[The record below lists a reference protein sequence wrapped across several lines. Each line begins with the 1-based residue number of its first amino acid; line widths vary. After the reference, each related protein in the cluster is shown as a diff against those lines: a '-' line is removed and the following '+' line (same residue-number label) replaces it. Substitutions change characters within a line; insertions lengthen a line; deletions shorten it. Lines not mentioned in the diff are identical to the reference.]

1 MPHSGNG
8 VAYERNQ
15 LGRVKGSNGSG
26 RITLKKNLVGI
37 YALAVCFFTVACFV
51 IVAGI
56 TAWNVVELSAPE
68 FTIDNYVHEAHAS
81 DENYG
86 RWNHGP
92 MGFRGERIRYLNP
105 ESVPA
110 EPMAELQRKNREES
124 WQQALAGERR
134 AALQSLVRNA
144 IILVIALLVFLAHWM
159 IATRSREQ

>member
-1 MPHSGNG
+1 
-8 VAYERNQ
+8 
-15 LGRVKGSNGSG
+15 
-26 RITLKKNLVGI
+26 LKRNLVGI

-68 FTIDNYVHEAHAS
+68 FTIDNYVYEAHAS

-86 RWNHGP
+86 RSQHGA

-144 IILVIALLVFLAHWM
+144 IILVIAMLVFLAHWR